1 MPHGALSRSCLARAV
16 CLGACVVQVVQ
27 SSKLEERVPTTQPR
41 VILNP
46 RDLLLGCPS
55 AFGLRAL
62 VCPTVNG

>member
-1 MPHGALSRSCLARAV
+1 LPHGALSRSCLARAV
-16 CLGACVVQVVQ
+16 CLGACVVQ
-27 SSKLEERVPTTQPR
+27 SSKLEERVPKTQPR